1 MQPFD
6 HFITVDWSSRAT
18 PSPVKPS
25 KDAIWLAQASADGK
39 VSTKY
44 FRTRAACADYLEKR
58 LRYLA
63 KAEKRVLIGWDFT
76 FGYPKGFARALKM
89 KKKPAWR
96 QVWRLIAGLI
106 RDKPNN
112 HNNRFSVGA
121 ELNRRITSGSGPF
134 WGVPIGQS
142 GIFLGS
148 KKDFSYPVITKWAT
162 LVEKR
167 LVEKRVPKMQPGWKL
182 AYAGSVGSQA
192 LLGIPRVLMLSL
204 GHETL
209 KPVSRIWPFQ
219 TKFTKKLPA
228 KGTLLLHAEIYPS
241 LLKMPG
247 KDRILDREQ
256 VRTYVKWLQQEQAA
270 DRLERWL
277 AEPKHLSKKD
287 RKRVIR
293 HEGWVL
299 GVE

>member
-6 HFITVDWSSRAT
+6 HFIAIDWSSRAS
-18 PSPVKPS
+18 PSPAKPS
-25 KDAIWLAQASADGK
+25 RNAIWLAQASATGK
-39 VSTKY
+39 VSAKY
-44 FRTRAACADYLEKR
+44 FRTRAACSRYLEKR
-58 LRYLA
+58 LRTLA
-63 KAEKRVLIGWDFT
+63 KAKKRVFIGWDFT
-76 FGYPKGFARALKM
+76 FGYPKGLAHALKM

-96 QVWRLIAGLI
+96 RVWRLLAGLI
-106 RDKPNN
+106 HDKPNN

-148 KKDFSYPVITKWAT
+148 KKDFSYPVFSKRAT

-204 GHETL
+204 GHDTL
-209 KPVSRIWPFQ
+209 KPFSRIWPFQ
-219 TKFTKKLPA
+219 TKFAKKIPES
-228 KGTLLLHAEIYPS
+228 GTLLVHAEIYPS
-241 LLKMPG
+241 LLEMPG

-256 VRTYVKWLQQEQAA
+256 VRTYVKWLQKEQA
-270 DRLERWL
+270 DNRFKGWL
-277 AEPKHLSKKD
+277 AGPQDLSKKQ
-287 RKRVIR
+287 RKQVIR

-299 GVE
+299 GVK